1 MADRDEDLVRRY
13 YDESLN
19 PGRFELLDELLTVD
33 FVDHEK
39 LRGIPPTRDGL
50 KQKYALLR
58 SGFSDFGF
66 TVEDLF
72 STGDRVAVR
81 LTVRGTH
88 DGGFMGRPPTGQ
100 QCVVASVGI
109 FRSADGG
116 LVEHWGVFDQ
126 LAMLGQLGALGG

>member
-13 YDESLN
+13 CDEALN
-19 PGRFELLDELLTVD
+19 PGIFELLDELLAVD
-33 FVDHEK
+33 FVDHEE

-50 KQKYALLR
+50 KKKYALLR
-58 SGFSDFGF
+58 AGFSDFGF

-88 DGGFMGRPPTGQ
+88 DGEFMTRPPTGQ
-100 QCVVASVGI
+100 QFAVASVGI
-109 FRSADGG
+109 FRSADG
-116 LVEHWGVFDQ
+116 
-126 LAMLGQLGALGG
+126 